1 MPAGAALAFAVWV
14 ALRLIP
20 GKSMNAAT
28 RYALWW
34 SVFLIVAILPF
45 LYLRTGETR
54 SFAGLRVPAVS
65 IQAEAPR
72 ERQNLQPGLPIPAA
86 ANTVRPPVHPTSAFH
101 LPITIPAGPWPVR
114 VLMVWLSASA
124 LMLFRLVASI
134 VMLERRKA
142 AASDVPATLAAR
154 VTQWVAH
161 CGGSTRRI
169 RLASSREVPVPLV
182 AGHWHPTI
190 LLPSC
195 LLDRLSEDD
204 LEQIGIHEAAHLV
217 RHDDHALL
225 IQRLLQAVF
234 ALHPVMH
241 WVSRRIDL
249 EREIACDD
257 FVIAATGNPQPYA
270 AFLARVFELSGGVRT
285 LPIAAAAAEDRSHL
299 AKRVEMLLDQT
310 RNAGTRVLG
319 FRLALIAVCISAL
332 AWGAAQAG
340 DVLAFAQPPATVG
353 ATITPISPGKVDPG
367 LPQTLWIAQAQPL
380 VAPPAFPILA
390 QNSPAPPVAPM
401 VFVPVE
407 VTDPQGRFVTG
418 LDKDV
423 FKVQE
428 DGVEQTTTEL
438 LAQDS
443 RTEVFMLV
451 DRGLG
456 PDAHRLDLYQAD
468 FRGAN
473 AVLIPYDVEQGRL
486 LDAVRR
492 IGPGGTRKADDR
504 RAMVI
509 LTTNQS
515 TTPYTE
521 AELTDAVRGL
531 DMPVFSCE
539 LVDSTLPSGSPFLT
553 ELAAQTGGRHIAVSG
568 PADLSDALSK
578 ALIELR
584 NMYSVGY
591 VPSNPARD
599 GAYRRLEVTLQQ
611 PRGLPT
617 LTARGRLGYFAPTH

>member
-1 MPAGAALAFAVWV
+1 
-14 ALRLIP
+14 
-20 GKSMNAAT
+20 
-28 RYALWW
+28 
-34 SVFLIVAILPF
+34 
-45 LYLRTGETR
+45 
-54 SFAGLRVPAVS
+54 
-65 IQAEAPR
+65 
-72 ERQNLQPGLPIPAA
+72 
-86 ANTVRPPVHPTSAFH
+86 
-101 LPITIPAGPWPVR
+101 
-114 VLMVWLSASA
+114 
-124 LMLFRLVASI
+124 
-134 VMLERRKA
+134 
-142 AASDVPATLAAR
+142 
-154 VTQWVAH
+154 
-161 CGGSTRRI
+161 
-169 RLASSREVPVPLV
+169 
-182 AGHWHPTI
+182 
-190 LLPSC
+190 
-195 LLDRLSEDD
+195 
-204 LEQIGIHEAAHLV
+204 
-217 RHDDHALL
+217 
-225 IQRLLQAVF
+225 
-234 ALHPVMH
+234 
-241 WVSRRIDL
+241 
-249 EREIACDD
+249 
-257 FVIAATGNPQPYA
+257 
-270 AFLARVFELSGGVRT
+270 
-285 LPIAAAAAEDRSHL
+285 
-299 AKRVEMLLDQT
+299 
-310 RNAGTRVLG
+310 
-319 FRLALIAVCISAL
+319 
-332 AWGAAQAG
+332 
-340 DVLAFAQPPATVG
+340 
-353 ATITPISPGKVDPG
+353 
-367 LPQTLWIAQAQPL
+367 
-380 VAPPAFPILA
+380 
-390 QNSPAPPVAPM
+390 M